1 MKKPVL
7 AVLLA
12 TCLSLSLILPA
23 TAASSA
29 APTDEAAQV
38 VNALGIMVGD
48 AQGNMNLYNL
58 VTRAEFITM
67 VVKAT
72 PGGEQIGQAATS
84 PYPDVTWS
92 HWASGYVEAGV
103 AQGLISGYSDGT
115 FRPSSTIRLA
125 EGVTIVLRL
134 LGYAPEDF
142 SGAYPTGQMAMYR
155 SLNLDAGVTVTRPTD
170 PMKRLDAM
178 YLFYNLMTAK
188 TKEGTPYL
196 ETLGHK
202 LNESGEID
210 LVSLINDQMEGPVVA
225 QGNWQSS
232 IPFSLSG
239 AKVYRQG
246 KTSTLSAVQSQ
257 DVVYWNRSMNTIWAY
272 SDRLTGTIQALE
284 PSSSSPTSVTVAGR
298 TCKIETAAA
307 AYALSDLG
315 AYSLGDT
322 VTLLLGRDG
331 QVAAVVGGA
340 AAGAVDSAK
349 EMVGV
354 VTAIE
359 NASYSDGKGGTY
371 TARTAVVIATDGQT
385 YRYEAPS
392 GLREGSLVRIT
403 ASDQAGGVTLRSLG
417 TVGLTGKVN
426 AAGTKVGNY
435 AFADGAEILDVS
447 EGLGVRVYPSRLI
460 GVDLTGSVK
469 YYTLDAAGDID
480 RMILDGVT
488 GDMYQYGLLTNLDE
502 TQVGENSFLYAYQ
515 FDIGGQPGTI
525 PQSSTRLPVSQT
537 GPIRLKGTVQSPE
550 GLYPL
555 TSAKTGTISGNQFVV
570 GNNRYTLSDNV
581 AVYEQRGTSYYLS
594 SLSRVK
600 EGGYTLTGW
609 YDQTDANGGRI
620 RVIIAKGSK

>member
-1 MKKPVL
+1 MKHRIL
-7 AVLLA
+7 AACLA
-12 TCLSLSLILPA
+12 ACLSLTLILPA
-23 TAASSA
+23 SAASSA
-29 APTDEAAQV
+29 APADEAAQV

-67 VVKAT
+67 AVKAT

-84 PYPDVTWS
+84 PYPDVSWS

-125 EGVTIVLRL
+125 EGVTIALRL
-134 LGYAPEDF
+134 LGYGPEDF

-178 YLFYNLMTAK
+178 YLFYNLMSAK
-188 TKEGTPYL
+188 TKEGTVYL

-202 LNESGEID
+202 LNGAGEID
-210 LVSLINDQMEGPVVA
+210 LVSLINDAMEGPVVA
-225 QGNWQSS
+225 QGSWQSS
-232 IPFSLSG
+232 IPFSLTG

-246 KTSTLSAVQSQ
+246 KASTLSAIQNQ
-257 DVVYWNRSMNTIWAY
+257 DVVYWNRSMNSIWVY

-284 PSSSSPTSVTVAGR
+284 PASSSPTSVTVAGR
-298 TCKIETAAA
+298 TCQIETAAA

-315 AYSLGDT
+315 EYALGDT

-331 QVAAVVGGA
+331 GVAAVVGGA

-359 NASYSDGKGGTY
+359 NSSYSDGKGGSY
-371 TARTAVVIATDGQT
+371 TARTAVVMATDGQI

-392 GLREGSLVRIT
+392 GLVEGSLVRIT
-403 ASDQAGGVTLRSLG
+403 SSDQAGGVTLRSLS
-417 TVGLTGKVN
+417 TVGLSGKVN
-426 AAGTKVGNY
+426 AAGTKVGTY
-435 AFADGAEILDVS
+435 SFADGVEILDVS
-447 EGLGVRVYPSRLI
+447 EGLGVRVYPNRLI

-488 GDMYQYGLLTNLDE
+488 GDMYQYGLLLRIDE
-502 TQVGENSFLYAYQ
+502 AAMGEDNTLYSYQ
-515 FDIGGQPGTI
+515 FDIAGQTGTI
-525 PQSSTRLPVSQT
+525 PQSSTRLPVNQP
-537 GPIRLKGTVQSPE
+537 GPIRLKGTLQNPE
-550 GLYPL
+550 SLYTL
-555 TSAKTGTISGNQFVV
+555 TSAKTGTVNGNQFVV
-570 GNNRYTLSDNV
+570 GEKRYTLADNV
-581 AVYEQRGTSYYLS
+581 AVYEQRGNNYYFS

-600 EGGYTLTGW
+600 DGGYTLTGW
-609 YDQTDANGGRI
+609 YDQTDTNGGRI
-620 RVIIAKGSK
+620 RVIIAKQS